1 MSGQHKP
8 QVGPVM
14 MFTPKR
20 GEVERFYTDIVGLA
34 GKPSGDS
41 TWMDADNAKVVV
53 HGPHDR
59 DTPAEIRAQA
69 GFVVWF
75 GVPDVRAAFE
85 QARQASATAS
95 DFYGDYFFARDPDG
109 RFVGIYA
116 LEDHAH
122 GHDHEH

>member
-1 MSGQHKP
+1 MTKDHAP

-20 GEVERFYTDIVGLA
+20 GEVERFYRDIVGL
-34 GKPSGDS
+34 GGTPSDDA
-41 TWMDADNAKVVV
+41 TWLDADNAKVVV
-53 HGPHDR
+53 HDPQDR
-59 DTPAEIRAQA
+59 ETPEEIRAQA

-75 GVPDVRAAFE
+75 GVSDVRGAFE
-85 QARQASATAS
+85 RARRAAAAVS
-95 DFYGDYFFARDPDG
+95 DFHGDYFFARDPDG
-109 RFVGIYA
+109 RYVGIYA